1 MIAAA
6 KRVEAEPEDA
16 TRDKPQPMLS
26 EAQVLEIVPVAR
38 TTLYRMVKT
47 GKFPKGVYVS
57 PNRRLWLASEIANWQ
72 RAVDEFDPCR
82 GRGKGRR
89 HPASD

>member
-6 KRVEAEPEDA
+6 KRVEAEPEDV

-26 EAQVLEIVPVAR
+26 EAQVLALIPVAR
-38 TTLYRMVKT
+38 TTLYRMMKG

-72 RAVDEFDPCR
+72 RTVDEFDPCR

-89 HPASD
+89 HRASD